1 MNMQHI
7 LKMKRNETIIEPQ
20 DIESNRDEFSKN
32 SRFHRKYF
40 VNLKKYVFESLKKK
54 YSSSYMFKLYKKEDL
69 KTMKNYNE
77 IPTLFQY
84 YKIVKL
90 INKDKCHYLT
100 IFNENNIFDDEKEY
114 LISFFTKSQS
124 IIILHYNAG
133 NALTYLPSYNLF
145 GSKIY
150 FYLGTYLNKIKK
162 INEEIFK
169 KELGIKTN
177 KIKNVNINKNNL
189 NTNLNFLDSLLE
201 NLDDS
206 SDYTNEIEYS
216 KYYNNKN
223 NRKDSI
229 KSIKNLI
236 DKIQTIEDDK
246 KNIKPTHKKQI
257 TSKIEPIIIPEDS
270 SSKVRKKKKSK
281 RSNTQ
286 KYNKD
291 KHFIFG
297 KTPKTTKRGSVNYV
311 NFAYKKNL
319 INYDIQNNEFKEN
332 SIKSMTES
340 SFNIDNFFEEKKLFK
355 TTLNFLFDKQK
366 KQKQFSHKQRMLNE
380 VIKEFNQN
388 KLKESYKYNNTENNS
403 FKRSFKSN
411 IPMTNMLKNNIIK
424 MSLVNKNKNF
434 KIYDSEELKGI
445 NDFMENERQTKIL
458 TTTQNLIK
466 NINKKLIM
474 EKEKLKNSFTID
486 KIIKNMNIYG
496 NDIIFKNK

>member
-1 MNMQHI
+1 MNSQHI
-7 LKMKRNETIIEPQ
+7 LRTKRNKTIFDPKTI
-20 DIESNRDEFSKN
+20 DLNKDDYIN
-32 SRFHRKYF
+32 SPRYRRKHY
-40 VNLKKYVFESLKKK
+40 VNLKKNVFQSLKNK
-54 YSSSYMFKLYKKEDL
+54 YSSSYMFKLYKQEEL
-69 KTMKNYNE
+69 KLMKDYSE

-114 LISFFTKSQS
+114 LISFFTKTQS
-124 IIILHYNAG
+124 KIILHYNAG
-133 NALTYLPSYNLF
+133 NVLKYLPSYNLF

-150 FYLGTYLNKIKK
+150 FYLETYLNKIKK
-162 INEEIFK
+162 TNEELFNR
-169 KELGIKTN
+169 ELGIITKKKN
-177 KIKNVNINKNNL
+177 NVKINNNL
-189 NTNLNFLDSLLE
+189 NTKTNFLESLLE

-206 SDYTNEIEYS
+206 SEYTNEIENIE
-216 KYYNNKN
+216 YYNNKI

-229 KSIKNLI
+229 KSIQNLL

-246 KNIKPTHKKQI
+246 EKIKPTHKKELTI
-257 TSKIEPIIIPEDS
+257 KIDPIIVNQDS
-270 SSKVRKKKKSK
+270 SSNVKKKKKSK

-297 KTPKTTKRGSVNYV
+297 KTPKTTTKRGSVNYV

-319 INYDIQNNEFKEN
+319 ISYDINNDFKEDT
-332 SIKSMTES
+332 IKTSSEN

-366 KQKQFSHKQRMLNE
+366 KQKQFSHKQKMLNE
-380 VIKEFNQN
+380 AIKIFNQN
-388 KLKESYKYNNTENNS
+388 KLNDSYKYKTTDNNS
-403 FKRSFKSN
+403 LKSSIKKS
-411 IPMTNMLKNNIIK
+411 IPISNMFKNNMIK

-445 NDFMENERQTKIL
+445 NDFMENERQIKIL
-458 TTTQNLIK
+458 NTTQNLLK
-466 NINKKLIM
+466 NINKKMIL

-486 KIIKNMNIYG
+486 KIIKNMDIYG
-496 NDIIFKNK
+496 NQIIFNNK